1 MFFCLLECF
10 CKEGLRSSH
19 QTNVNAD
26 HRSHSLDTKTSECPP
41 PVLMCVFSSL
51 NTHLAFQVMHRA
63 QSNSPRI
70 APKNYNSFTE
80 KQDINFE
87 ELLKL
92 PGYKPRPRPPSYPVH
107 VSPTRHHIHTPRI
120 RITCVPE
127 PAYSEPVGSRRSPD
141 RSPDRSADSR
151 GRSPSRLVSRRR
163 NRCFLIL
170 PSVQLPN

>member
-26 HRSHSLDTKTSECPP
+26 HRSHSLDTKTSKCPP
-41 PVLMCVFSSL
+41 PVFSSL
-51 NTHLAFQVMHRA
+51 NTHLAFQVMRRA

-92 PGYKPRPRPPSYPVH
+92 PGYKPRSRPPSYPVH

-127 PAYSEPVGSRRSPD
+127 PAYSEPAGSRRSPD
-141 RSPDRSADSR
+141 TSPDRSADSR

-163 NRCFLIL
+163 SRCFLIL